1 MITQQM
7 VTAYHVL
14 EWAQPAESD
23 SSSAVRMFEM
33 LVILAA

>member
-7 VTAYHVL
+7 GTEHHVL

-33 LVILAA
+33 LLILAA